1 MAIAVLAVTNVL
13 ALVFAAVA
21 LERRGPR
28 GAPGPAG
35 IPGTAGSRGPE
46 GKPGK
51 RGAAAPAPG
60 PRFVIPADSAL
71 RQQVDSLDQ
80 RVQTLCQ
87 QGLVD
92 GYAPAN
98 NPGFTTLHQFYC

>member
-60 PRFVIPADSAL
+60 PRFVIPADTAL

-80 RVQTLCQ
+80 TVQTLCQ

-92 GYAPAN
+92 GYEPSN
-98 NPGFTTLHQFYC
+98 NPSGLTLHQFYC